1 MEFIISKE
9 QKTMKVLLDAL
20 MFYKDINRG
29 LDYDTIEIIDEQI
42 GALRAN
48 LYGEENGWRSKEEQV
63 DYEDRRS
70 KQIAQLFQYLINMAK
85 VDNNDSKWEND

>member
-1 MEFIISKE
+1 MELTISKE

-20 MFYKDINRG
+20 IFYKDINCD

-48 LYGEENGWRSKEEQV
+48 LYGEENGWRSKEEQIA
-63 DYEDRRS
+63 YEDRRS
-70 KQIAQLFQYLINMAK
+70 KQTAQLFQYLINMAK
-85 VDNNDSKWEND
+85 VDNNDSK